1 LIRILNCVYTYAEIM
16 TVEKNSRHAA
26 ISDLVRRERIGSQEQ
41 LRMWLADSDIVI
53 TQATLSRD
61 LRELKVVKGVDGQ
74 GVLRYQV
81 PETSLLGPP
90 FRGQVS
96 GNLLVLHTDPGMA
109 APLAYRI
116 DALSLPQILGTVA
129 GEDTVLVVVA
139 EDDDPR
145 RVREKLLEEVGQV

>member
-1 LIRILNCVYTYAEIM
+1 M
-16 TVEKNSRHAA
+16 TTEKNSRHEA
-26 ISDLVRRERIGSQEQ
+26 ISDLVRREPIGSQEQ
-41 LRMWLADSDIVI
+41 LRLLLAESGIVI

-61 LRELKVVKGVDGQ
+61 LRELRVVKGVDAQ
-74 GVLRYQV
+74 GVFRYQV
-81 PETSLLGPP
+81 PETSPAGPL

-116 DALSLPQILGTVA
+116 DGKSLPQILGTVA

-139 EDDDPR
+139 EDFDPR
-145 RVREKLLEEVGQV
+145 RVKDELLAEVEQV

>member
-1 LIRILNCVYTYAEIM
+1 MYIYAEIVM
-16 TVEKNSRHAA
+16 IEKSSRHATIA
-26 ISDLVRRERIGSQEQ
+26 DLVRRERIGSQEQ
-41 LRMWLADSDIVI
+41 LRLLLADSEIVI

-81 PETSLLGPP
+81 PESPPMGPP
-90 FRGQVS
+90 FRGRLS

-116 DALSLPQILGTVA
+116 DALSLQQILGTVA

-145 RVREKLLEEVGQV
+145 RLLEKLIEEVGQI

>member
-1 LIRILNCVYTYAEIM
+1 MI
-16 TVEKNSRHAA
+16 EKSSRHAA
-26 ISDLVRRERIGSQEQ
+26 IADLVRRERIGSQEQ
-41 LRMWLADSDIVI
+41 LRLLLADSEIVI

-81 PETSLLGPP
+81 PESRPMGPP
-90 FRGQVS
+90 FRGRVS

-116 DALSLPQILGTVA
+116 DALSVQQILGTVA

-145 RVREKLLEEVGQV
+145 RLLEKLIEEVGQI